1 MDKTKTLKKE
11 EVDSIYPSGETIDI
25 SNESY
30 RLYRY
35 QKGENIMIRDP
46 KELYVDSNGDHKVVD
61 GEGQTHIV
69 KKGWMH
75 LKFKLQIGA
84 APRLLTDKEEK

>member
-1 MDKTKTLKKE
+1 MIKTKTIKE
-11 EVDSIYPSGETIDI
+11 DEADVIYPSGENINI

-35 QKGENIMIRDP
+35 QKGENIMIRNP
-46 KELYVDSNGDHKVVD
+46 KTLYIDSNGDHKVAD
-61 GEGQTHIV
+61 AEGQTHIV

-75 LKFKLQIGA
+75 LKFKLHDGA
-84 APRLLTDKEEK
+84 IPELIQE